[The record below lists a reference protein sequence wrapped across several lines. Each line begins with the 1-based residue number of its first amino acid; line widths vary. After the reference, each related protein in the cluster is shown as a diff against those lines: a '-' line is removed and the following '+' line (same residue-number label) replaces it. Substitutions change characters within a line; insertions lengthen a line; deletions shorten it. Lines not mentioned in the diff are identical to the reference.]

1 MSIRLGRP
9 PVDNP
14 KSERLH
20 IRVTP
25 SEKKKIKDFC
35 TKFNVSMLE
44 LIRNGM
50 EVMKE

>member
-35 TKFNVSMLE
+35 NYTDNLYVIKQN
-44 LIRNGM
+44 
-50 EVMKE
+50 